1 VEAFT
6 MRTRLLVLVLLA
18 PIALAQTEIA
28 QQAIKDPSLSGP
40 LADPGQVTLISSE
53 KGTDARAEIGISIP
67 GPTEATEWLLSLG
80 AQASIEKKESVELAD
95 LSGLTNGTVA
105 DLRITRISH
114 GKNYTP
120 GNLIRT
126 CRAFNATVIR
136 TGPLPGSDACTDT
149 TILSA
154 IALRPAGEQGAL
166 RIAYAAHLT
175 AGAVATCEAYNKA
188 NAGPPIASPA
198 TQCATETAASP
209 LLALATERTKDCAD
223 TPAACWAIALAEN
236 IAKERGTFCDTLPDT
251 ITSVLK
257 TANDTAITTAIA
269 TLSAAEQQRITSLYA
284 DRIAAGAIAT
294 CDVYN
299 KAGAGPRIN
308 DPIVACATEA
318 DARTE
323 LARATTK
330 TAGCKLASPV
340 ACWNA
345 LLEENITKQ
354 QSAFRE
360 QLNTDT
366 DLWKLLR
373 VTGESNCDLAA
384 LKARGNKLP
393 SGTWYEQGLRD
404 IGLAP
409 SYLGLTLTVNSQS
422 FAYAPGT
429 ILDPK
434 ESKEE
439 SKQGLGASLTY
450 GRLFLGPQTYAG
462 IIGTVE
468 RAYKGAKAIQVCEA
482 VPDTTQTIC
491 KTVARQG
498 PTQDDNEIATLEVR
512 QSLGRFGFNPRVS
525 YEFNDKAWLTEL
537 LTYLFTSKA
546 KGLNGGVRLAYR
558 SDDVDDNEDF
568 SFGVFVGT
576 AFQLFD
582 K

>member
-1 VEAFT
+1 
-6 MRTRLLVLVLLA
+6 MRIRLLALLFLA
-18 PIALAQTEIA
+18 PIALAQTEVA

-40 LADPGQVTLISSE
+40 LADPGQVTLLSSE
-53 KGTDARAEIGISIP
+53 KGTDARAEIGISLP
-67 GPTEATEWLLSLG
+67 GPTEATEWLLSIG
-80 AQASIEKKESVELAD
+80 AQASIEKKESVDLVD
-95 LSGLTNGTVA
+95 LSGLTSGTVA
-105 DLRITRISH
+105 DFRITRLSY
-114 GKNYTP
+114 GKHYTP
-120 GNLIRT
+120 GNLIKT
-126 CRAFNATVIR
+126 CRAFNATVLR
-136 TGPLPGSDACTDT
+136 TGPLASFDACTDT
-149 TILSA
+149 TIMSA
-154 IALRPAGEQGAL
+154 IALRAAGEQAAL
-166 RIAYAAHLT
+166 RAAYAAHLT

-188 NAGPPIASPA
+188 TAGPPIANPTTDCVDEPRA
-198 TQCATETAASP
+198 TAA
-209 LLALATERTKDCAD
+209 LASATVPTKDCAD
-223 TPAACWAIALAEN
+223 TPGACWAAALAEN
-236 IAKERGTFCDTLPDT
+236 LAKERNAFCDSLRDT

-257 TANDTAITTAIA
+257 AANDTAITTAIA
-269 TLSAAEQQRITSLYA
+269 TLTPADQQRITSLYA

-294 CDVYN
+294 CDAYN

-323 LARATTK
+323 FARATTK
-330 TAGCKLASPV
+330 PAGCKLASPT

-354 QSAFRE
+354 QSTFRE

-373 VTGESNCDLAA
+373 VTGESTCDLAA

-409 SYLGLTLTVNSQS
+409 FYLGFTLTMNSQS

-434 ESKEE
+434 QAKEE
-439 SKQGLGASLTY
+439 NKQGLGASFTY

-462 IIGTVE
+462 ITGTVE
-468 RAYKGAKAIQVCEA
+468 RAYKGAKAVQVCEA
-482 VPDTTQTIC
+482 VPDTTQQIC
-491 KTVARQG
+491 KTVARQA
-498 PTQDDNEIATLEVR
+498 PTRDDNKIATLEVR
-512 QSLGRFGFNPRVS
+512 QSLGRFGFTPRVS
-525 YEFNDKAWLTEL
+525 YEFDDKAWLTEL

-568 SFGVFVGT
+568 SVGVFIGT